1 MFYGHFIHGNIVKPT
16 RSPYSNW
23 EHSMRYP
30 SLLTDLYELTMLAG
44 YLEEGMAEKHAV
56 FDLFFRTNP
65 FEGGYAI
72 FAGLEPAVEYLEG
85 LSFLPDELNYLS
97 KLGIFKP
104 RFIEFLREFR
114 FRCRVTAS
122 PEGTP
127 VFANEPLLTVEGNLA
142 EAQFVETALLNIIN
156 FQTLVATK
164 AARINHAA
172 AGAPVIEFG
181 LRRAHGPD
189 GGLSC
194 ARAACVGGVRSTS
207 NVQAGMIYG
216 LPVRGTHAHSWIQAF
231 PDELAAFRAY
241 ADAFPESSIL
251 LVDTYDTLRSG
262 IPNAITVAREL
273 RTRGH
278 ELCGIRLDSGDLAFL
293 SRESRRMFDEA
304 GFPAVKIVASNELD
318 EFVIDSIRNEGGRV
332 DIYGV
337 GTKLATCAGAGG
349 GALGGVYKLVAVD
362 GLPKLKVTSD
372 IAKATLPGKKRVLRA
387 LGPDGGLI
395 QDVICLEQDGLR
407 AGDIVYDPCNPLRH
421 TVLPADVTLH
431 DLRRGVMENGYRT
444 EPPETL
450 DTMAERSER
459 ELSRLPKGCLRFI
472 NPHRYKVSISS
483 RLNELRNTLIDQVG
497 IQGV

>member
-1 MFYGHFIHGNIVKPT
+1 
-16 RSPYSNW
+16 
-23 EHSMRYP
+23 MRYP

-44 YLEEGMAEKHAV
+44 YLEEGMTEKHAV

-65 FEGGYAI
+65 FEGGYAV
-72 FAGLEPAVEYLEG
+72 FAGLEPALEYLEG
-85 LSFLPDELNYLS
+85 LSFLPEELEYLS
-97 KLGIFKP
+97 GLGMFKP

-114 FRCRVTAS
+114 FRCTVTAP

-127 VFANEPLLTVEGNLA
+127 VFANEPLLTVEGRLA

-164 AARINHAA
+164 AARITHAA

-207 NVQAGMIYG
+207 NVQAGMVYG
-216 LPVRGTHAHSWIQAF
+216 LPVRGTHAHSWVQAF
-231 PDELAAFRAY
+231 PNELDAFRAY
-241 ADAFPESSIL
+241 ADAFPDSSIL
-251 LVDTYDTLRSG
+251 LVDTYDTLKSG

-273 RTRGH
+273 RARGH
-278 ELCGIRLDSGDLAFL
+278 ELRGVRLDSGDLAFL
-293 SRESRRMFDEA
+293 SRESRRMFDDS
-304 GFPAVKIVASNELD
+304 GFPEVKIVASNELD
-318 EFVIDSIRNEGGRV
+318 EFVIDSIRDEGGQV

-349 GALGGVYKLVAVD
+349 GALGGVYKLVAID

-372 IAKATLPGKKRVLRA
+372 IAKATLPGKKRVLRV

-395 QDVICLEQDGLR
+395 QDVICLEQDELR
-407 AGDIVYDPCNPLRH
+407 SGDTVYDPRNPIQH
-421 TVLPADVTLH
+421 TTLPADVTLH
-431 DLRRGVMENGYRT
+431 ELRRVVMVNGRRT
-444 EPPETL
+444 EAPEMLSVMT
-450 DTMAERSER
+450 ERSER
-459 ELSRLPKGCLRFI
+459 ELARLPQGCLRFI
-472 NPHRYKVSISS
+472 NPHRYKVSISGK
-483 RLNELRNTLIDQVG
+483 LNELRNTLIDQVSK
-497 IQGV
+497 GV